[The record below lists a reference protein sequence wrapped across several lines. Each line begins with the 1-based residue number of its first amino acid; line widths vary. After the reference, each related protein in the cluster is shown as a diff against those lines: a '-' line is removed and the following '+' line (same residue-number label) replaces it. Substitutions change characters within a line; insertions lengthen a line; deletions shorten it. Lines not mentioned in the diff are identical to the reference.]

1 MCTSAK
7 EGVLI
12 MKIVNLEE
20 FRKLPVGTL
29 FMNYEPCIF
38 GDLCAKGETWECDFL
53 MEDITHEIDANDCG
67 DFSHKLHEAEEKG
80 TSVVMDFDCTSRD
93 GMFDKKQLFA
103 VYSRDGMFDKKQLFA
118 VYEKVD
124 IEMLQDKLKRCV
136 ESAYT

>member
-1 MCTSAK
+1 MCISAK
-7 EGVLI
+7 RRVLI

-67 DFSHKLHEAEEKG
+67 DFSQKLHEAEEKG

-93 GMFDKKQLFA
+93 GMFNKNQLFA
-103 VYSRDGMFDKKQLFA
+103 I
-118 VYEKVD
+118 YEKVD